1 MIKKDPTLNPAKSQ
15 VSQGMVLQSYCNSVL
30 VQQAVNFGDFD
41 NLKKYQK
48 EINDGLTAAKGHA
61 NNYLNN
67 IQPSIVT
74 NISNIHNY
82 YQTFNAVPIALPP
95 GSSIDAWLNAL
106 RALKTE
112 TTNYATLSHNVVNS
126 LSTLNSQLG
135 DDAASFSSTV
145 SNLNAAVNG
154 DNGVLDQI
162 NSDLSTVDSQIAG
175 AIAGTALSGLAIVGG
190 VFMIAVG
197 AIADFVT
204 AGTTTPLIVGGVAVL
219 AIGIGGE
226 VASAITLKNLYAEK
240 SDMLQRRSTL
250 TAEVNLA
257 LGVSSAYNKL
267 KGEAQNAMT
276 AASQMKNAW
285 GSLGS
290 DLDNMATDL
299 QNGITNADDLRTLW
313 LAAAN
318 NSVPTIMTDIQTI
331 KAQMAGVDLIK
342 NTNGEKLGKFIV
354 TEAENRVAA

>member
-1 MIKKDPTLNPAKSQ
+1 MMKKDPTLNPAKGQ
-15 VSQGMVLQSYCNSVL
+15 VSQGMVLQAYCNSVL
-30 VQQAVNFGDFD
+30 IQQPVNFAGFD
-41 NLKKYQK
+41 NLEKFQK
-48 EINDGLTAAKGHA
+48 DINAGLTTAKGHA
-61 NNYLNN
+61 NNYLNI
-67 IQPSIVT
+67 IQPKIVT
-74 NISNIHNY
+74 NISNISNY
-82 YQTFNAVPIALPP
+82 YSTFNAVPIALPP
-95 GSSIDAWLNAL
+95 GSSVDAWLNAL

-112 TTNYATLSHNVVNS
+112 TTNYATLSHSVVND

-162 NSDLSTVDSQIAG
+162 NSDLSTVDKQIAG

-204 AGTTTPLIVGGVAVL
+204 AGTTTPLIVGGIAVL

-226 VASAITLKNLYAEK
+226 VASAITLKNLYKEK
-240 SDMLQRRSTL
+240 ADMLQRRSTL

-257 LGVSSAYNKL
+257 LGVSSAYNQL

-290 DLDNMATDL
+290 DLDNMAHNL
-299 QNGITNADDLRTLW
+299 QNGITNANDLRTLW

-318 NSVPTIMTDIQTI
+318 NTVPTIMTDINTI
-331 KAQMAGVDLIK
+331 KAQMAGVSVK
-342 NTNGEKLGKFIV
+342 NANGDIGKFIV
-354 TEAENRVAA
+354 QQAERAAA